1 MATDPQNVASQAYIA
16 YVNEKGIAPL
26 KPSYLLNFCKL
37 HKPPFIGVNFTK
49 ARDICNNPPKF
60 NSTKNRRRNNV
71 PNSNNNYNDHIVN
84 TNILMSSNPSQMSN
98 SMNSKQIKN
107 NNQPPNNMYQ
117 PPNNMYRPPN
127 NMYQPPNNMY
137 QQSRPPPLRQ
147 SMVTSN
153 SPIHA
158 ATKNMTQPLHKR
170 EKTKVFGQDPSV
182 PPPPNTNDYKK
193 SKIFG
198 QDPSVPPPPNTSN
211 KNNKMF
217 GKNPS
222 VPVPV
227 ANNQIKKSSQLTP
240 QQLQQMNHIQKQNQQ
255 RQIKSGYT
263 PQQLRQLQQQRLMQQ
278 RAMNLQKQRLME
290 QRAMNPQQQQ
300 QQIQKQ
306 WQQYYQRM
314 ARNPQQQQQQMIMQ
328 MQQMIANLKR
338 QLQERDKH
346 YHKTIQTTINF
357 KDMEINELRELI
369 NRLEEENDCIG
380 ELQVQNF
387 QMKKELNTLR
397 GDHQEN
403 VFDNL
408 FGNMTL
414 SSAGKS
420 KVKRAGVKKN
430 YGDYDKE
437 RRQIMKTIQSEQDQL
452 YKEVFQLHNKPLH
465 QFSTNDICHQIKL
478 WIYSDLN
485 YKKYLSKTIKIL
497 WDHSLSGN
505 VISN

>member
-117 PPNNMYRPPN
+117 PPNNMY
-127 NMYQPPNNMY
+127 QPPNNMY

-240 QQLQQMNHIQKQNQQ
+240 QQLQQYQQISTNINEYDKYNKYQQ

-263 PQQLRQLQQQRLMQQ
+263 PQQLQQL
-278 RAMNLQKQRLME
+278 
-290 QRAMNPQQQQ
+290 
-300 QQIQKQ
+300 QKQ